1 MLCCAIMQNG
11 TIKSTEGFENELRRV
26 IKLELVV
33 NKNLLK
39 KIEIAA
45 IKSIGEKARFNLSLI
60 ITK

>member
-11 TIKSTEGFENELRRV
+11 TIKSTEGFENELWRV

>member
-11 TIKSTEGFENELRRV
+11 TIKSTEGFENELWRV
-26 IKLELVV
+26 TKLELVV

>member
-45 IKSIGEKARFNLSLI
+45 MKSIGEKARLNLSLI